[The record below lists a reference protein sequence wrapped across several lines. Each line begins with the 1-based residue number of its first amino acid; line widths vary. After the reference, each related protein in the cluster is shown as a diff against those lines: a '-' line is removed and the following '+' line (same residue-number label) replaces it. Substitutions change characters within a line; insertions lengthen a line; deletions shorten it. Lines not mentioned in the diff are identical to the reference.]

1 MEKITIATAVAR
13 QLNEALL
20 SPEAVCRALQNVPW
34 EKSTTDPELSIGVCE
49 VPLPRPLDPE
59 TAQIRTLSCEL
70 RRGEEGWE
78 LVAIHGLDATP
89 ESIFKL
95 S

>member
-1 MEKITIATAVAR
+1 MEKITISTAVRR
-13 QLNEALL
+13 QLNESLL
-20 SPEAVCRALQNVPW
+20 DPEAVCRALRQVPW
-34 EKSTTDPELSIGVCE
+34 EKSGGDPEISIGVCE
-49 VPLPRPLDPE
+49 LPLPRPLDPE
-59 TAQIRTLSCEL
+59 TAQIRKLSCEL
-70 RRGEEGWE
+70 RRSSDGWD